1 MNPVA
6 GTVLEDRYT
15 LTGLI
20 ASGGMGE
27 VWAATDAVLDRAVA
41 VKLMN
46 PTLSQRSSFLE
57 RFRAEAR
64 YSAALDHPNI
74 TTVYDYGEDEG
85 SAYLV
90 MELVVGQPLS
100 QIISGRA
107 PLSAPETASILIQ
120 AASAL
125 EAAHQHGVVHRDVK
139 PANILITPDGTAK
152 LTDFGISRLV
162 SSEPRTRSGEVL
174 GTAQYLSPEQ
184 TLGQP
189 ATASSDIYA
198 LGVVGHEML
207 TDQRPFDAETMVATA
222 HAHISE
228 PPPQLPDSVPA
239 WLRDVITSALA
250 KDPADRPA
258 GAAAMARA
266 LRVAGTAASATG
278 DRSGMTQVMPVSA
291 MPVSAS
297 QSASAGTGGRRP
309 GRGSTL
315 LLGAAAAVTIG
326 VVAAFALPGA
336 GSSSQTPAVTATTPP
351 LYPTKT
357 ATTTTT
363 TMSTGATPGI
373 SAATVAAP
381 PAETSSTPGQLDQ
394 PPGRTRGH
402 DKKDG
407 KK

>member
-1 MNPVA
+1 VNPLA

-20 ASGGMGE
+20 AAGGMGE
-27 VWAATDAVLDRAVA
+27 VWAANDAVLDRAVA
-41 VKLMN
+41 VKLMS
-46 PTLSQRSSFLE
+46 PALSQRSGFLE

-64 YSAALDHPNI
+64 YSAGLDHPNI

-90 MELVVGQPLS
+90 MELVLGQPLS
-100 QIISGRA
+100 QIISERA
-107 PLSAPETASILIQ
+107 PLSAPETSSILIQ
-120 AASAL
+120 AANAL
-125 EAAHQHGVVHRDVK
+125 EAAHQRGVVHRDVK
-139 PANILITPDGTAK
+139 PANILVTPDGTAK

-184 TLGQP
+184 TLGHP

-207 TDQRPFDAETMVATA
+207 TGQRPFDAETMVATA
-222 HAHISE
+222 HAHISQ
-228 PPPQLPDSVPA
+228 PPPQLPDSVPP
-239 WLRDVITSALA
+239 WLRDVISSALA

-258 GAAAMARA
+258 GAAAMARS
-266 LRVAGTAASATG
+266 LRVAGTAADVTG
-278 DRSGMTQVMPVSA
+278 NRSGMTQVMPVSA
-291 MPVSAS
+291 MPVSAM
-297 QSASAGTGGRRP
+297 QSTAAGTRDRRP
-309 GRGSTL
+309 GRGSAL
-315 LLGAAAAVTIG
+315 LIGAAAVVTIG

-336 GSSSQTPAVTATTPP
+336 DSPSQTPVATATTPP
-351 LYPTKT
+351 IYPTKT
-357 ATTTTT
+357 TTTA
-363 TMSTGATPGI
+363 STGATPDI

-381 PAETSSTPGQLDQ
+381 PAETSSTPGQLNR